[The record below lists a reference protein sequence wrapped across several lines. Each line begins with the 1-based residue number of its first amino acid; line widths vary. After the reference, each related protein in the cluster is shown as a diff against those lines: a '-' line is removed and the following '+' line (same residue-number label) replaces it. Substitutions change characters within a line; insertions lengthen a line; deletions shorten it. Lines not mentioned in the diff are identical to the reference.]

1 MNERPD
7 RFAQYANRVWGMERD
22 GKTETELALAG
33 IEATRNFFTRIGAPS
48 TLADFGI
55 GADQLD
61 RMAYEAVRF
70 GSIGSFK
77 KLDQTDVRAI
87 LQHCL

>member
-1 MNERPD
+1 MKIK
-7 RFAQYANRVWGMERD
+7 FTKMHG
-22 GKTETELALAG
+22 AG
-33 IEATRNFFTRIGAPS
+33 NDFVVIDAINQQVGFTPAHWQR
-48 TLADFGI
+48 LADRRFGI

-77 KLDQTDVRAI
+77 KLDQADVRAI